1 MRLVRY
7 ESKTKSRAEIKIMKI
22 TENSKMM
29 LKVKMMAVLLTGLF
43 FFGAGQMKAQ
53 EEVTVKAQEAVQVK
67 AQVDCKSLAAGSQER
82 MDCWVKKA
90 KSGQKDLKWAFLF
103 EADLSGVDLR
113 GVDLFNADL
122 NGANLS
128 GADLRGASLSD
139 AELSGAKFAGAKLE
153 GTDFDSTDLTDADFR
168 RTDLTG
174 AKMKNMDIRD
184 AIVSPK
190 TTIGINF
197 EEWKD
202 RGGKVV
208 D

>member
-1 MRLVRY
+1 MLA
-7 ESKTKSRAEIKIMKI
+7 TK
-22 TENSKMM
+22 NNKMM
-29 LKVKMMAVLLTGLF
+29 QRVMMMAVWAIGLSF
-43 FFGAGQMKAQ
+43 VGASSAVAQ
-53 EEVTVKAQEAVQVK
+53 
-67 AQVDCKSLAAGSQER
+67 DCKDIADTAKK
-82 MDCWVKKA
+82 DCWVKKA

-128 GADLRGASLSD
+128 GADLRGASLSE

-153 GTDFDSTDLTDADFR
+153 NTNFDSTDLTEADFR

-184 AIVSPK
+184 AIVSQK

>member
-1 MRLVRY
+1 ML
-7 ESKTKSRAEIKIMKI
+7 EKI
-22 TENSKMM
+22 TNKMM
-29 LKVKMMAVLLTGLF
+29 QRIMMMAVLAIGLSF
-43 FFGAGQMKAQ
+43 VGASSAAAQ
-53 EEVTVKAQEAVQVK
+53 NCNSIADNSAFK
-67 AQVDCKSLAAGSQER
+67 
-82 MDCWVKKA
+82 DCWVKKA
-90 KSGQKDLKWAFLF
+90 KSGQKDLKWAYLF
-103 EADLSGVDLR
+103 EADLNGVDLR
-113 GVDLFNADL
+113 GVDLFNANL

-153 GTDFDSTDLTDADFR
+153 DTDFDTTDLTEADFR

-174 AKMKNMDIRD
+174 AKLKNMDIRD
-184 AIVSPK
+184 AIVSQK

-202 RGGKVV
+202 RGGTVV